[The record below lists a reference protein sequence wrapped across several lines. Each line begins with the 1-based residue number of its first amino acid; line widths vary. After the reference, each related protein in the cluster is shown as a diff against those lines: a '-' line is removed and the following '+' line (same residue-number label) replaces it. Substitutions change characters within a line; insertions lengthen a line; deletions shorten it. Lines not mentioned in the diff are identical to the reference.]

1 MDKLTEKLNELNTRI
16 SELENQ
22 IAEAEREALKNIE
35 PLNAELARVKK
46 DKREYGLKSDFESVQ
61 ACVRKENNLKFKIS
75 AQWNRSSMLKDEL
88 TVLKGKKGDLQSQI
102 QLEKDKIRRNEEIKS
117 QMDRVIECYRKTR
130 DLKKSAVESKIQPS
144 SVEQWLEWG
153 KNKFNDTYA
162 YFYNSIVE
170 IDNNFRDMQTAKLKK
185 QMDGVVE
192 AYRKT
197 DSLEEASKLAGV
209 SYDTVCYWYE
219 WGSRGFGEENTYF
232 FKKIDG
238 I

>member
-1 MDKLTEKLNELNTRI
+1 MNELTEKLDDLNSAISQLKNE
-16 SELENQ
+16 
-22 IAEAEREALKNIE
+22 IAEAEREALINIE
-35 PLNAELARVKK
+35 PLNAELAGVKK
-46 DKREYGLKSDFESVQ
+46 EKREYGLKSDFESVQ
-61 ACVRKENNLKFKIS
+61 SCIRKENNLKFKIS

-88 TVLKGKKGDLQSQI
+88 TVLKGKREDVKSQI
-102 QLEKDKIRRNEEIKS
+102 RLEKDKIKRHNEIKS

-153 KNKFNDTYA
+153 KNNFNDTYA

-170 IDNNFRDMQTAKLKK
+170 IDSHFRDMQKAKLKK

>member
-1 MDKLTEKLNELNTRI
+1 
-16 SELENQ
+16 
-22 IAEAEREALKNIE
+22 
-35 PLNAELARVKK
+35 
-46 DKREYGLKSDFESVQ
+46 
-61 ACVRKENNLKFKIS
+61 
-75 AQWNRSSMLKDEL
+75 
-88 TVLKGKKGDLQSQI
+88 
-102 QLEKDKIRRNEEIKS
+102 
-117 QMDRVIECYRKTR
+117 MDRVLECYRKTQ

-170 IDNNFRDMQTAKLKK
+170 IDSHFRDMQKAKLKK